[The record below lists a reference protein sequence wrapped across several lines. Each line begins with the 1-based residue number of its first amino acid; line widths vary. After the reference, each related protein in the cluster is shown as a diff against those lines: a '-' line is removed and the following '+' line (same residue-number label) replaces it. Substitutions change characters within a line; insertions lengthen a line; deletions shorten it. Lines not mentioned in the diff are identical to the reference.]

1 MSVPVSRLSPRPLSP
16 LASIRLCSTSASL
29 LLQIVPEA
37 WRDGCPSPLPL
48 KQVWA
53 WPHCHGHLRGGKQ
66 VGGHPHLLNGFSRVV
81 TKSEAALGWLKAMG
95 SPQAGFV
102 LVWGGG
108 KVIFGVFF
116 FLNQFPIFE
125 HSYNVHLQHSPK
137 KSGFPA
143 FLEKKKKIQKNRCSN
158 IGPIVL
164 QDREPASTV
173 HARLLYS
180 LESLGVCLACTSSSQ

>member
-1 MSVPVSRLSPRPLSP
+1 MSAPVSRLSP
-16 LASIRLCSTSASL
+16 LASTRLCSTSASL
-29 LLQIVPEA
+29 LLQIVSPEA

-53 WPHCHGHLRGGKQ
+53 WPHCHGQLRGSKQ
-66 VGGHPHLLNGFSRVV
+66 VGGHPHILNGFSRVV
-81 TKSEAALGWLKAMG
+81 TKSEAAHGWLKAMG

-116 FLNQFPIFE
+116 FFLNQFPIFE
-125 HSYNVHLQHSPK
+125 HSYYVHLQHSPK

-143 FLEKKKKIQKNRCSN
+143 FLEKKKKSKN
-158 IGPIVL
+158 
-164 QDREPASTV
+164 QM
-173 HARLLYS
+173 
-180 LESLGVCLACTSSSQ
+180 Q